1 MVIQY
6 KNIHGDDD
14 DNDDGDGDGDDGYNE
29 DDDYV
34 YDDIIYD
41 ISDSVQNLAAFLTAS
56 KLIILC
62 FLHKREF
69 EGLGYLNSLK
79 HRPLDHCF
87 SVVWFESHY
96 GKS

>member
-41 ISDSVQNLAAFLTAS
+41 ISDSVKNLAAFLTAS
-56 KLIILC
+56 KLIILL
-62 FLHKREF
+62 FF
-69 EGLGYLNSLK
+69 T
-79 HRPLDHCF
+79 
-87 SVVWFESHY
+87 
-96 GKS
+96 